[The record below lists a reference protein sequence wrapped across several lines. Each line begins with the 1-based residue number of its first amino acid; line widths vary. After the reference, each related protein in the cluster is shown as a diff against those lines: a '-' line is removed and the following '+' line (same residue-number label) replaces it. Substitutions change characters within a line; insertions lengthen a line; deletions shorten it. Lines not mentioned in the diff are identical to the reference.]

1 MEMRMLRRTI
11 LAFAVLAAMAT
22 GAAQAD
28 DGNWL
33 VRLRAIDV
41 DPQVSASGAMTV
53 LGMEVDQKWAPE
65 IDLSYFFTKNIA
77 VEVIAATTKHNV
89 YSNVLGPL
97 GSTKVLPPTVTLQW
111 HFNPDGDLK
120 PYVGAGINYTNF
132 YDVNLGNPLTGPLQ
146 VNQNSWG
153 PAVQVGIDYKLTKQV
168 YLNADIKKIWIETD
182 VSTATGVPLGTL
194 KINPFVFGVGAGYRF

>member
-1 MEMRMLRRTI
+1 MLRRTI